1 MKKLLLLLPIVILG
15 SCTPSAN
22 ESIQVPYNEFQNNKG
37 EYNTYTIVYDS
48 CEYVVFKSM
57 NAGYANQVLHKQNC
71 KNH

>member
-1 MKKLLLLLPIVILG
+1 MKKLLLLLSIVILG
-15 SCTPSAN
+15 SCGPSAN
-22 ESIQVPYNEFQNNKG
+22 ERTQIPYNGFQNNEG
-37 EYNTYTIVYDS
+37 EYFTYTIIYDS